1 MDQVVST
8 KVEEPIQ
15 TSMEVGADLA
25 KEEATVTHEPVV
37 EKKKEVDAED

>member
-15 TSMEVGADLA
+15 TPIKLGADLA
-25 KEEATVTHEPVV
+25 EEEATVTNESVV
-37 EKKKEVDAED
+37 EKKEEVDAKD